1 MLEEIKKNKTNKIK
15 ELQKAKMVV
24 YPVECR
30 RSMTNQEAADSFDDL
45 SNDESEI
52 YLVGRIRLMR
62 AQGAITFAHIEDE
75 SGRMQIFL
83 KKDLLDED
91 LYSLFKENIELGDFV
106 QVKGKMF
113 LTKSGEKTLEVH
125 DWKIL
130 AKAVLPLPEKW
141 KGLKDIEER
150 YRHRALDL
158 LMNPNVRKKFIFRN
172 KMISQLRKFLEANK
186 FQEVETPILQTIPSG
201 AAAKPFKTYLNAL
214 NMELYLRI
222 APELYLKRLLVGGFE
237 RIFEIGKCFRNEG
250 IDYAH
255 NPEFTMVELYAA
267 YWDWKKLMKFTEKI
281 FEYLVPKLEL
291 EYDEK
296 KIDLTPP
303 WPRITL
309 RDLILTEAGIDIDKV
324 SDNELKEKIKKEKIV
339 INQPIMSRGKMI
351 DEIYK
356 KVCRPKL
363 IQPTFITTY
372 PLEMSPLAKQIEE
385 NSKNVARFQLVL
397 AGFELVNGYSE
408 LNDPLEQ
415 ERRFKEQDQQLSKGD
430 EEVIRED
437 DSFVE
442 DISYGMPPAAGLGIG
457 IDRLAAI
464 LTDSHSIREIMLF
477 PLMKPKNRSEQ

>member
-1 MLEEIKKNKTNKIK
+1 MLEEIRKNKINKIK
-15 ELQKAKMVV
+15 KLQEAKMVV
-24 YPVECR
+24 YPVESR
-30 RSMTNQEAADSFDDL
+30 RSMTNQEATDEFDDL
-45 SNDESEI
+45 SQDESEI

-62 AQGAITFAHIEDE
+62 VQGAITFAQIEDE
-75 SGRMQIFL
+75 SGRIQIFL
-83 KKDLLDED
+83 KRDLLDEN
-91 LYSLFKENIELGDFV
+91 LYSLFTENIELGDIV

-113 LTKSGEKTLEVH
+113 LTKAGEKTLEVN

-130 AKAVLPLPEKW
+130 AKAILPLPEKW

-158 LMNPNVRKKFIFRN
+158 LMNPDVRNKFVFRN
-172 KMISQLRKFLEANK
+172 RMISRLRKFLEENG

-201 AAAKPFKTYLNAL
+201 AAAKPFKTYLNTL
-214 NMELYLRI
+214 DMELYLRI

-237 RIFEIGKCFRNEG
+237 KIFEIGKCFRNEG

-255 NPEFTMVELYAA
+255 NPEFTMMELYAA
-267 YWDWKKLMKFTEKI
+267 YWDWKKLMEFTEKI
-281 FEYLVPKLEL
+281 FEYLVPKLEI
-291 EYDEK
+291 EYNGK

-309 RDLILTEAGIDIDKV
+309 RDLILTKAGIDIDKA
-324 SDNELKEKIKKEKIV
+324 SDDELKKKIEKEKIV
-339 INQPIMSRGKMI
+339 INQPVISRAKMI
-351 DEIYK
+351 DELYK

-363 IQPTFITTY
+363 VQPTFVTTY
-372 PLEMSPLAKQIEE
+372 PLEMSPLAKQIEGD
-385 NSKNVARFQLVL
+385 SKNVARFQLIL

-415 ERRFKEQDQQLSKGD
+415 ERRFKEQSQQLSKGD

-437 DSFVE
+437 DNFVE

-464 LTDSHSIREIMLF
+464 LTDSHSVREIMFF
-477 PLMKPKNRSEQ
+477 PLMKLKKEK

>member
-1 MLEEIKKNKTNKIK
+1 DG
-15 ELQKAKMVV
+15 
-24 YPVECR
+24 
-30 RSMTNQEAADSFDDL
+30 S
-45 SNDESEI
+45 
-52 YLVGRIRLMR
+52 GRI
-62 AQGAITFAHIEDE
+62 
-75 SGRMQIFL
+75 QIFL
-83 KKDLLDED
+83 KKDLIDEN
-91 LYSLFKENIELGDFV
+91 LYFLFVENIELGDFV

-113 LTKSGEKTLEVH
+113 LTRAGEETLEVH

-130 AKAVLPLPEKW
+130 SKAILPLPEKW
-141 KGLKDIEER
+141 KGLKDVEER

-158 LMNPNVRKKFIFRN
+158 LMNSDVRDKFIFRN
-172 KMISQLRKFLEANK
+172 KMISRLRKFLEENR

-255 NPEFTMVELYAA
+255 NPEFTMMELYIA
-267 YWDWKKLMKFTEKI
+267 YWDWKKLMEFTEKI
-281 FEYLVPKLEL
+281 FEHLVPKLEL
-291 EYDEK
+291 EYDGK

-309 RDLILTEAGIDIDKV
+309 RDLILTKIGIDIDKAT
-324 SDNELKEKIKKEKIV
+324 DNELKERIKKEKI
-339 INQPIMSRGKMI
+339 IIDQATISRTKMI
-351 DEIYK
+351 DELYK

-372 PLEMSPLAKQIEE
+372 PLEMSPLAKQLEGD
-385 NSKNVARFQLVL
+385 SKNVARFQLVL

-415 ERRFKEQDQQLSKGD
+415 ERRFKEQSQQLAKGD

-437 DSFVE
+437 DGFVE

-477 PLMKPKNRSEQ
+477 PLMRPKKEEE

>member
-1 MLEEIKKNKTNKIK
+1 MLEEIRKNKINKIK
-15 ELQKAKMVV
+15 KLQEAKMVV
-24 YPVECR
+24 YPVESR
-30 RSMTNQEAADSFDDL
+30 RSMTNQEAADEFDDL
-45 SNDESEI
+45 SQDESEI

-62 AQGAITFAHIEDE
+62 VQGAVTFAQIEDE
-75 SGRMQIFL
+75 SGRIQIFL
-83 KKDLLDED
+83 KRDLLDEN
-91 LYSLFKENIELGDFV
+91 LYSLFTENIELGDIV

-113 LTKSGEKTLEVH
+113 LTKAGEKTLEVN

-130 AKAVLPLPEKW
+130 AKAILPLPEKW

-158 LMNPNVRKKFIFRN
+158 LMNPDVRNKFVFRN
-172 KMISQLRKFLEANK
+172 RMISRLRKFLEENG

-201 AAAKPFKTYLNAL
+201 AAAKPFKTYLNTL
-214 NMELYLRI
+214 DMELYLRI

-237 RIFEIGKCFRNEG
+237 KIFEIGKCFRNEG

-255 NPEFTMVELYAA
+255 NPEFTMMELYAA
-267 YWDWKKLMKFTEKI
+267 YWDWKKLMEFTEKI
-281 FEYLVPKLEL
+281 FEYLVPKLEI
-291 EYDEK
+291 EYNGK

-309 RDLILTEAGIDIDKV
+309 RDLILTKSGIDIDKA
-324 SDNELKEKIKKEKIV
+324 SDDELKKKIEKEKIV
-339 INQPIMSRGKMI
+339 INQPVISRAKMI
-351 DEIYK
+351 DELYK

-363 IQPTFITTY
+363 VQPTFVTTY
-372 PLEMSPLAKQIEE
+372 PLEMSPLAKQIEGD
-385 NSKNVARFQLVL
+385 SKNVARFQLIL

-415 ERRFKEQDQQLSKGD
+415 ERRFKEQSQQLSKGD

-437 DSFVE
+437 DNFVE

-464 LTDSHSIREIMLF
+464 LTDSHSVREIMFF
-477 PLMKPKNRSEQ
+477 PLMKLKKEK